1 MRVGPAEAQDAYKEN
16 SVREAGWLKA
26 LESFLPPSPPP
37 LPSMFAKHSPVHSVY
52 GGLSFG
58 RSASSAVTAVAHAF
72 VLSTVA
78 L

>member
-26 LESFLPPSPPP
+26 LESFLPP
-37 LPSMFAKHSPVHSVY
+37 PSMFAKHSPVHSVY

-58 RSASSAVTAVAHAF
+58 RSASSAVAAVAHAF

>member
-1 MRVGPAEAQDAYKEN
+1 MRVGPAEAQVAYKEN

-26 LESFLPPSPPP
+26 LESFLHPPS
-37 LPSMFAKHSPVHSVY
+37 SMFAKHSPVHSVY
-52 GGLSFG
+52 GGLSFS
-58 RSASSAVTAVAHAF
+58 RSASSAVAAVAHAF

>member
-26 LESFLPPSPPP
+26 LESFLPRPP
-37 LPSMFAKHSPVHSVY
+37 PSMFAKHSPVHSVY

-58 RSASSAVTAVAHAF
+58 RSASSAVAAVAHPF